1 MKQIIKSI
9 FLLVTATAAL
19 SASAQDS
26 VTPPANS
33 RVIHRVEARL
43 GLSAEQVAQV
53 KVVLQQERPA
63 LESIHVQL
71 AAEHAELA
79 KLTSVDPMQTQAIV
93 ARYASANTSAVVE
106 RQKLRVELM
115 AILTPAQQQKLEQ
128 MRARFGAVVDERL
141 ETLGD
146 NL

>member
-1 MKQIIKSI
+1 MKRIVISVL
-9 FLLVTATAAL
+9 FLTAATL
-19 SASAQDS
+19 TASAFSQNVAMPRDGE
-26 VTPPANS
+26 
-33 RVIHRVEARL
+33 RVMHRVEARL
-43 GLSAEQVAQV
+43 GLSTEQIAQA
-53 KVVLQQERPA
+53 KVILQQEKPA

-79 KLTSVDPMQTQAIV
+79 KLTTVDPAQTEAIV

-106 RQKLRVELM
+106 RQKLRVELT

-128 MRARFGAVVDERL
+128 MRARFGAIVDERL